1 MNGTKKNGPSSK
13 GPLKDSR
20 MAAQSAGGRLVGCRF
35 GDIHPAAIAV
45 EVDVAVDQCKNGVI
59 AADSDIAPGMP
70 LGATLAD
77 DDISGNDRFA
87 AEFLNA
93 QPLAS

>member
-1 MNGTKKNGPSSK
+1 
-13 GPLKDSR
+13 

-35 GDIHPAAIAV
+35 GDIRKAIAV
-45 EVDVAVDQCKNGVI
+45 EVDVAVDQCENGVI